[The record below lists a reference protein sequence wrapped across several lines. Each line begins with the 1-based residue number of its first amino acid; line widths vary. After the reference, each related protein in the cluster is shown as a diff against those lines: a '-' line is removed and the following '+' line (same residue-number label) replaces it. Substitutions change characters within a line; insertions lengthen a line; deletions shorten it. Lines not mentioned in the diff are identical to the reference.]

1 MAAAKS
7 IHLSVDRAH
16 SVDFVL
22 LFKSVP
28 LTMRHQGTTPH
39 EQNKQKE
46 IEIKKINNFS
56 KKMSS
61 F

>member
-1 MAAAKS
+1 MAVAKS
-7 IHLSVDRAH
+7 IHVSVGRAH

-39 EQNKQKE
+39 EQNKQKKLKL
-46 IEIKKINNFS
+46 KK
-56 KKMSS
+56 
-61 F
+61 